1 MIDRT
6 VHFGIG
12 RENWPEDEYSY
23 KGYCMTK
30 HGVYKSNVNNV
41 LCGYTSEDKHQILIT
56 GNGEFVTCETCKN
69 LLKEERQFFTSRFIS
84 SEEVIN
90 VKNKSEYFK
99 IMLILAKEGFR
110 YSSAYFNEG
119 LDLWESYRWNEFKSS
134 TCVHCTYAGIY
145 LHSKSHAKAIGFKI
159 ISLLD
164 FMKKYNIL
172 NNHDNVK
179 DGE

>member
-12 RENWPEDEYSY
+12 RENFPEVDGGY

-30 HGVYKSNVNNV
+30 HGVYKSNVNKV
-41 LCGYTSEDKHQILIT
+41 LCGFTSEDKHQILIT

-69 LLKEERQFFTSRFIS
+69 LLKEERQFFTSRYIS

-99 IMLILAKEGFR
+99 LMLILAKEGFR

-119 LDLWESYRWNEFKSS
+119 LDLWESFRWNEFKSS

-145 LHSKSHAKAIGFKI
+145 LHSKQHSKDIGFKI
-159 ISLLD
+159 ISLSE
-164 FMKKYNIL
+164 FMSKHGLSVHFDI
-172 NNHDNVK
+172 VK

>member
-1 MIDRT
+1 MVTARV
-6 VHFGIG
+6 VHYGVG
-12 RENWPEDEYSY
+12 RENHPED
-23 KGYCMTK
+23 KGFCMTG
-30 HGVYKSNVNNV
+30 HGLFRSNLNKTI
-41 LCGYTSEDKHQILIT
+41 CGFHSDEQERILIT
-56 GNGEFVTCETCKN
+56 GNKDFVTCAECIER
-69 LLKEERQFFTSRFIS
+69 LKEERQVFISRYIS

-90 VKNKSEYFK
+90 IKNKSEYFK
-99 IMLILAKEGFR
+99 IMLILAKEGFK

-159 ISLLD
+159 ISLQD
-164 FMKKYNIL
+164 FVKKYNIGD
-172 NNHDNVK
+172 NYDNVK

>member
-1 MIDRT
+1 MSINRT

-12 RENWPEDEYSY
+12 RENFPED
-23 KGYCMTK
+23 KCFCMTK
-30 HGVYKSNVNNV
+30 HGVFKSNINKTI
-41 LCGYTSEDKHQILIT
+41 CGFHSDDQECILIT
-56 GNGEFVTCETCKN
+56 GNEYFVTCEKCIEH
-69 LLKEERQFFTSRFIS
+69 LKEERQVFTSRFIS

-99 IMLILAKEGFR
+99 IMLILAKEGFK

-134 TCVHCTYAGIY
+134 TCIHCTYAGIY
-145 LHSKSHAKAIGFKI
+145 LHSKRHAKDIGFKI
-159 ISLLD
+159 ISLYD

-172 NNHDNVK
+172 DNHNNVK